1 MFNIYSISQTK
12 PLTFFLKLDPLFGF
26 LSTVK
31 GTTIHCFHMSKTLES
46 PLTHPLLRVRP
57 PSPLDF
63 IYIYFV
69 ALVVYLIYSTTTTT
83 AKLPSRYST
92 LELSQEPSNSPSAA
106 DKLLTLSPVTAYS
119 SFLNH
124 LSFPWGSLPYL
135 VYCSYKFLLY
145 YACYTP
151 HPNLSM
157 SIPDLTSG
165 PSMWLRR
172 DIMVWCTPVFPISY
186 HAKQL

>member
-1 MFNIYSISQTK
+1 MLQLPPTHTDGLCTTISSLLSNVDLTSMFNIYSISQTK

-46 PLTHPLLRVRP
+46 PLTHPLPRVRP

-83 AKLPSRYST
+83 SNSLPGTPHLNYHKSLPTVLLQPTSSSHFPLLLLILPS
-92 LELSQEPSNSPSAA
+92 
-106 DKLLTLSPVTAYS
+106 
-119 SFLNH
+119 
-124 LSFPWGSLPYL
+124 
-135 VYCSYKFLLY
+135 
-145 YACYTP
+145 
-151 HPNLSM
+151 
-157 SIPDLTSG
+157 
-165 PSMWLRR
+165 
-172 DIMVWCTPVFPISY
+172 
-186 HAKQL
+186 